1 MSRVGRS
8 KQIKREMKLLH
19 LISDIQKH
27 DEMVREAARQKEIR
41 ELLDTIRA
49 LKIIDADSSKQRAK
63 LDILFKS
70 KCQQSEQAQK
80 QYN

>member
-70 KCQQSEQAQK
+70 KCQQSEQSQK
-80 QYN
+80 